1 VKKIVKG
8 VLAELDNTLLS
19 ITQFPVGLESRVKEV
34 IMFIENQSNKGC
46 KIGIWGMGGLGKTT
60 TAKAIY
66 NQIRR
71 KYVHRSF
78 IESIRQV
85 CEQESKGYIHL
96 QEQLLLDV
104 LKTEMKVNSTAAGTT
119 LIEERLRGK
128 STLLVL
134 DDVTKFE
141 QVHALCGNR
150 KWISSGSVF
159 MVTSRDIR
167 LLHLLEVDYIYKVE
181 EMNENES
188 LELFSWHAFREVT
201 PTQDFI
207 ELSRNVVSYCGGLPL
222 ALEVLGS
229 YLHKRT
235 KQDWKSVLSKL
246 RIIPNDHVQEK
257 LRISFDGLQ
266 DEMERDIFL
275 DICCFF
281 IGKERG
287 YVTEILN
294 SCGLHADI
302 GITVLIER
310 SLVRI
315 EENNKLGMHD
325 LVRDMGREIIRHS
338 SPKDP
343 GKRSRLWFHEDVLDV
358 LTNNT
363 VRTFSINTFETFL
376 ERVFLSFHKNV
387 VLHFL
392 VNKQKWFTFFCAY
405 SFQGRDT
412 IEGLALKLHG
422 TGRDCFEAS
431 AFKEMKRLKL
441 LKLDSVQ
448 LTGSFAHLSKQ
459 LRWICWRGFP
469 LKYIPVN
476 FYQRSVVAIN
486 LKHSNLKLVW
496 KETQVYILNANNY
509 YLLPL
514 TTTVHFPFSFSN
526 FCMKIFVF
534 CSCWSA

>member
-1 VKKIVKG
+1 MKKIVQG
-8 VLAELDNTLLS
+8 VLAALDNTSLS

-34 IMFIENQSNKGC
+34 IMFIENQSSKAC
-46 KIGIWGMGGLGKTT
+46 KIGIWGMGGSGKTT
-60 TAKAIY
+60 TAKSIY

-71 KYVHRSF
+71 TYDYRSF
-78 IESIRQV
+78 IENIRQV
-85 CEQESKGYIHL
+85 CEQDSKGYIHF

-104 LKTEMKVNSTAAGTT
+104 LKSEVKVHSTAAGTT

-128 STLLVL
+128 RTLIVL
-134 DDVTKFE
+134 DDVTKLE

-150 KWISSGSVF
+150 KWIGSGSVF
-159 MVTSRDIR
+159 IVTSRDIR

-181 EMNENES
+181 EMNESES

-201 PTQDFI
+201 PTHDFI

-235 KQDWKSVLSKL
+235 KQEWKSVLSKL
-246 RIIPNDHVQEK
+246 RIIPNDQVHKK
-257 LRISFDGLQ
+257 LRISFDGLEDQ
-266 DEMERDIFL
+266 MERDIFL

-294 SCGLHADI
+294 GCGLHADI

-310 SLVRI
+310 SLVKV

-363 VRTFSINTFETFL
+363 VRTFSTYNFETLL
-376 ERVFLSFHKNV
+376 EITFLSFCKK
-387 VLHFL
+387 VLL
-392 VNKQKWFTFFCAY
+392 
-405 SFQGRDT
+405 
-412 IEGLALKLHG
+412 
-422 TGRDCFEAS
+422 
-431 AFKEMKRLKL
+431 
-441 LKLDSVQ
+441 
-448 LTGSFAHLSKQ
+448 
-459 LRWICWRGFP
+459 
-469 LKYIPVN
+469 
-476 FYQRSVVAIN
+476 
-486 LKHSNLKLVW
+486 
-496 KETQVYILNANNY
+496 
-509 YLLPL
+509 
-514 TTTVHFPFSFSN
+514 
-526 FCMKIFVF
+526 
-534 CSCWSA
+534 